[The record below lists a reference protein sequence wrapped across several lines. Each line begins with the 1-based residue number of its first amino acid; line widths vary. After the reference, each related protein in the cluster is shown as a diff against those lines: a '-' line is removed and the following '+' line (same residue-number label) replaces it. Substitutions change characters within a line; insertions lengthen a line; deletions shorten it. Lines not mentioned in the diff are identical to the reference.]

1 MKKMQFEILISVA
14 SVAIFIIF
22 ILASKLIMPAFAS
35 YGYTAALLIFVIIMG
50 IAGLK
55 LAEMPDK

>member
-1 MKKMQFEILISVA
+1 MKKMELEILISVA

-35 YGYTAALLIFVIIMG
+35 YGYTVALLIFVIIMG